1 MPGDGAVRVH
11 DTLQGTTVELTP
23 RDPGRISMYVC
34 GPTVYDVPH
43 VGHGRTAVVYD
54 VVRRYLVWRGF
65 DVTFVTNVT
74 DIEDKIIA
82 RAAKTGSTEPEIA
95 KEFEAAYWHELDRL
109 NISRPDVMPRA
120 TEYIAPMLELVGE
133 LVDAGHAYV
142 VDGQGV
148 YFDVVSYSDYGELPH
163 RTLEQLLES
172 AGARV
177 EVDEA
182 KRNPVDF
189 ALWKA
194 AKPGEPSWDSP
205 WGPGR
210 PGWHIEC
217 SAMSLRE
224 LGEGFDL
231 HGAGNDLVFP
241 HNENE
246 RAQSEAAGHS
256 FARHWIHSGMV
267 EIGGEK
273 MSKSLNNFV
282 TLADALDAHDPRA
295 FRMAVLQTHYR
306 KSMDLGDAE
315 LRSAAS
321 GVARLDAL
329 VRRAAAAGVEWDG
342 AAVDDEIVGRFRDVM
357 DDDFSTPAAVAVG
370 IFDAAASAN
379 QAIDA
384 GDHER
389 AATLIATVVELAG
402 GLGFEVG
409 GAADRADDTD
419 DLDAEIDQLV
429 RERDAARAAKD
440 FATAD
445 RLRDELTTRGVTLE
459 DTPTGTVW
467 HRT

>member
-1 MPGDGAVRVH
+1 MAVRVH
-11 DTLQGTTVELTP
+11 DTLQGGLVELEP
-23 RDPGRISMYVC
+23 REPGRIAMYVC

-43 VGHGRTAVVYD
+43 VGHGRTGVVFD
-54 VVRRYLVWRGF
+54 VVRRYLAWRGF
-65 DVTFVTNVT
+65 DVTFATNVT
-74 DIEDKIIA
+74 DVEDKIIA
-82 RAAKTGSTEPEIA
+82 RAAETGSTEPEVA

-109 NISRPDVMPRA
+109 NVLRPDVMPRA
-120 TEYIAPMLELVGE
+120 TEYIGPMLELVGE
-133 LVDAGHAYV
+133 LVDQGHAYV

-148 YFDVVSYSDYGELPH
+148 YFDVLSYPDYGELPH

-246 RAQSEAAGHS
+246 RAQAEAAGHR

-273 MSKSLNNFV
+273 MSKSLDNFV

-295 FRMAVLQTHYR
+295 FRLAVLQVHYR
-306 KSMDLGDAE
+306 KAMDLGDDE
-315 LRSAAS
+315 LRAAAS
-321 GVARLDAL
+321 GVARLDSL
-329 VRRAAAAGVEWDG
+329 VRRATAAGVGWQSATPDPEVV
-342 AAVDDEIVGRFRDVM
+342 ARFRAAM
-357 DDDFSTPAAVAVG
+357 DDDFATPAAVAVG
-370 IFDAAASAN
+370 IFDPAAAAN
-379 QAIDA
+379 QAVDA
-384 GDHER
+384 GDLDR
-389 AATLIATVVELAG
+389 AAVLVATVVELAG
-402 GLGFEVG
+402 ALGLEVG
-409 GAADRADDTD
+409 AAPAGSGEH
-419 DLDAEIDQLV
+419 DAEIDQLV

-440 FATAD
+440 FAAAD
-445 RLRDELTTRGVTLE
+445 RLRDELTERGVVLE